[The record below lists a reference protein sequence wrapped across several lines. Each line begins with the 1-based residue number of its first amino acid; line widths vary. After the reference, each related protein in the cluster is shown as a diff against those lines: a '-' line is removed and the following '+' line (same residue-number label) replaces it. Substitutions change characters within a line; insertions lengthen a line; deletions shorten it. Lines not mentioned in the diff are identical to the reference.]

1 MLRVDKA
8 LWHAVSPLLERALG
22 LSAAD
27 RATLLSDVSAQRP
40 DVARVLARLLEAHDR
55 VLGSSFL
62 ESWPAID
69 DDTVPSLAGQTVG
82 AYTLDTPLGMGGM
95 GTVWRARRSDGRFE
109 GFVALKLLNLAL
121 VGHGGDER
129 FRREGTLLAR
139 LTHPNIARL
148 LDAGVTATG
157 QPYLVLEYIE
167 GTRIDQFANDRQL
180 SPVKRLE
187 LFLQVA
193 DASAHAHANLIVH
206 RDIKPSNVLVTNDGQ
221 VKLLDFG
228 IGKLLEGEASSEL
241 PTKLTRAGGGA
252 LTPEYAAPEQL
263 TGEAVSTA
271 TDIYALGVLL
281 FVLLTKQHP
290 AGASVTSPADLMKA
304 IVETESPRASDV
316 ATDPRLR
323 RLMRGDLDT
332 IIAKSLKKRPAD
344 RYISV
349 TALADDL
356 RRHLR
361 DEPIGARPDS
371 RTYRAAKFVRRHRW
385 PVAAALVV
393 FGLLSAGLFVANRE
407 RQIAERRFGQLRH
420 LSDQVFSLDDRIQNL
435 QGATDARHALVA
447 ASLQY
452 LEGLAADAY
461 GDLDLLQEVGNGYWR
476 VARIQG
482 VPVGLNLGDFAKAEV
497 SLRKADANIEA
508 VLAARPRDSRALER
522 SAAIAQDRMIVAQ
535 SEGRDSDSLVHARK
549 AAERVDVLLAQ
560 GGITDTQRTSL
571 IGVYS
576 NVAMT
581 YLNVRDSANA
591 VRHARR
597 TLELARSQRVARLTS
612 NALSVLSNALRAQ
625 GDLDGALT
633 AIREAHEI
641 ADRSTYENE
650 ALRMFD
656 RYAVLLRE
664 GFILGEDRGVS
675 LERPAEA
682 IVPLRESFD
691 MHEAGARRDPKDYTS
706 RIRVATSGR
715 ELGDIL
721 RWRDAGEALAVYD
734 VALGR
739 LDEIKD
745 NVPARRDKALVLANS
760 SYALRRLHRTAEARR
775 RVDDA
780 LHILKETK
788 DYPSDRIALDSK
800 LKAVLQA
807 LADQRAAE
815 GQVMKAIEEYDAL
828 LAKVMAAKPDVDN
841 DLRTAYDLS
850 LLYEDFGRLQ
860 RLAGATAQAE
870 ALDAKRRSLW
880 THWNGKLPN
889 NPFVLRRLAA
899 LTAS

>member
-8 LWHAVSPLLERALG
+8 LWHAVSPLLDRALAS
-22 LSAAD
+22 SAAD
-27 RATLLSDVSAQRP
+27 RAILLSEVSAQRP
-40 DVARVLARLLEAHDR
+40 DVARVLARLLEEHDR

-62 ESWPAID
+62 ESSPTID
-69 DDTVPSLAGQTVG
+69 DETVPSLAGQTVG

-180 SPVKRLE
+180 SPAKRLE

-193 DASAHAHANLIVH
+193 DATAHAHANLIVH

-228 IGKLLEGEASSEL
+228 IGKLLEDEASSGL
-241 PTKLTRAGGGA
+241 PTQLTRAGGGA

-290 AGASVTSPADLMKA
+290 AGASVASPADLMKT
-304 IVETESPRASDV
+304 IVETESPRPSDV
-316 ATDPRLR
+316 ASDPRLR
-323 RLMRGDLDT
+323 RVLRGDLDT
-332 IIAKSLKKRPAD
+332 IVGKSLKKRPAD
-344 RYISV
+344 RYVSV
-349 TALADDL
+349 TALADDI
-356 RRHLR
+356 RRNLR

-393 FGLLSAGLFVANRE
+393 FGLLSAGLFVVNRE
-407 RQIAERRFGQLRH
+407 RQIAEQRFGQLRH
-420 LSDQVFSLDDRIQNL
+420 LSDQVFGLDDRIQYL
-435 QGATDARHALVA
+435 QGATDARQALVA

-482 VPVGLNLGDFAKAEV
+482 VPIGLSLGDFAKAEA

-549 AAERVDVLLAQ
+549 AAERVDALLTQ
-560 GGITDTQRTSL
+560 GGISDRQRTSL
-571 IGVYS
+571 IGAYA

-597 TLELARSQRVARLTS
+597 TLELARSHGVARLIS

-625 GDLDGALT
+625 GDLDGAL
-633 AIREAHEI
+633 AAVREAHEI
-641 ADRSTYENE
+641 VDRSTYENE

-682 IVPLRESFD
+682 IAPLRESFE

-706 RIRVATSGR
+706 RTRAATSGR

-721 RWRDAGEALAVYD
+721 RWRDAREALAVYD

-745 NVPARRDKALVLANS
+745 NVKARRDKALVLANS
-760 SYALRRLHRTAEARR
+760 SYALRRLNRTAEARR

-780 LHILKETK
+780 LHILTETK
-788 DYPSDRIALDSK
+788 DYPSDQIALDHE

-807 LADQRAAE
+807 LADQHAAE
-815 GQVMKAIEEYDAL
+815 GQVPTAIDEYDAL
-828 LAKVMAAKPDVDN
+828 LRQVMAARPDVEN
-841 DLRTAYDLS
+841 DLRTAYDLA

-860 RLAGATAQAE
+860 RLAGATGRAD

-880 THWNGKLPN
+880 MHWNGKLPN

-899 LTAS
+899 LSAS